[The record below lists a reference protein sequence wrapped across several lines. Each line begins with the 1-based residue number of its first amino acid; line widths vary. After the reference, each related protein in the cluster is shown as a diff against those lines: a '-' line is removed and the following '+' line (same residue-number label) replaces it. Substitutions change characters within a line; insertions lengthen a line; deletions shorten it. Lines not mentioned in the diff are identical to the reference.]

1 MRVDSH
7 HRAHPPEPADDL
19 ATEAE
24 DDAPTSAY
32 RAFARDLG
40 GVCARLRDDGGLLSE
55 LDSCAWQIF
64 LAIALSWSRH
74 DVTPLRRMLT
84 KRAGLS
90 AREVTRQL
98 RVLCVLGV
106 VRLRRS
112 PGGPTEYR
120 IGEFL
125 EKDVVEHAT
134 VWAPSTWR
142 STVGTSHQQGSS
154 PASRATPQCDTLAPQ
169 AIPLGD
175 TLAPQSIPPHEGGD
189 TLAPQSIPLAD
200 TLAPQA
206 IPPHQGAGTLAP
218 QSIPPPAEP
227 GYGRPTLAPQAIP
240 PRGVGVPQAQR
251 GDGLPTLFGDLRPI
265 SLRAAIATVTDGTR
279 APPAGGPARATL
291 PAQSSPFKR
300 KDLRSFSSDEGL
312 RTPPAR
318 DGASAP
324 GELGAAERSDEAA
337 DRAAACQALLG
348 RHRRL
353 HPETPLPRTFNPE
366 DVAVVVRCA
375 AEGGWARQRFA
386 EMSRDAVEGAI
397 ARSPDRAPTI
407 RFIWGKVEHFTAHVE
422 RGRAARLAGE
432 RRKANRAPPAEAYA
446 GANHA

>member
-1 MRVDSH
+1 MMVDSH

-154 PASRATPQCDTLAPQ
+154 PASRATPQ
-169 AIPLGD
+169 G
-175 TLAPQSIPPHEGGD
+175 
-189 TLAPQSIPLAD
+189 D

-251 GDGLPTLFGDLRPI
+251 GDGPPTLFGDLRPM
-265 SLRAAIATVTDGTR
+265 SLRVAIATVTDGTR

-353 HPETPLPRTFNPE
+353 HRETPLPRTFNPE